1 MALPQ
6 AIARTPVFRFADLAA
21 SSARPGRA
29 ACCWRR
35 FEVFSNA
42 MLAERWFPD
51 LAGWAAAAAA
61 IDLGLRPGPEARRRL
76 SRVVRR
82 DQPAFYERLERA
94 KRSGGFVANPSR
106 RRRGFRIPYLPW
118 MGGVGPNAWRQLL
131 LTVRKSSAIVSMVL
145 TFTILILIWNWYSSG
160 GSGRPTVTPAAV
172 VGLVS
177 YITYIVCL
185 GFPVAF
191 RGDLDHLDFLKTLP
205 FRPLVL
211 TIGELAGC
219 VAVLA
224 AIQLAILAICGAAA
238 ASGWWL
244 LLVAAVLAPAV
255 QLALAGDQ
263 QSPVPA
269 LSHADDIGCVGRPE
283 RGRQRMPGPPAPDA
297 HPSSPARNPRG
308 PRGPGLSGQRL
319 LGAGDDRHRPRHPPG
334 RSRADDDA
342 RGPGVRPVRSQHR
355 DAGLIE

>member
-21 SSARPGRA
+21 SFRATWPGRVLLA
-29 ACCWRR
+29 P

-61 IDLGLRPGPEARRRL
+61 IDLALLLLVLRLDADYLEWSDAI
-76 SRVVRR
+76 SR
-82 DQPAFYERLERA
+82 AFYERIERA
-94 KRSGGFVANPSR
+94 RRSGGFVADPSR
-106 RRRGFRIPYLPW
+106 KRRGFRIPHLPW
-118 MGGVGPNAWRQLL
+118 MGGVGPNAWRQLV
-131 LTVRKSSAIVSMVL
+131 LTVRKSWPIVSMML

-160 GSGRPTVTPAAV
+160 PSGRPTVTPAAV

-177 YITYIVCL
+177 YITYIVGL

-205 FRPLVL
+205 VRPLVL
-211 TIGELAGC
+211 TVGELAGC

-244 LLVAAVLAPAV
+244 LLAAAVLAPAV
-255 QLALAGDQ
+255 NWLLLATSNLLFLLYPD
-263 QSPVPA
+263 P
-269 LSHADDIGCVGRPE
+269 DDFGCVGRPE

-297 HPSSPARNPRG
+297 HPLSLARNPRG
-308 PRGPGLSGQRL
+308 PRGPGLPGQRL
-319 LGAGDDRHRPRHPPG
+319 LGAGDGRHRPRSPSWSKP
-334 RSRADDDA
+334 SR
-342 RGPGVRPVRSQHR
+342 
-355 DAGLIE
+355 